1 MDVDPTV
8 AAAVLGLVVLAVVLW
23 ASGALKGSGGG
34 GAKSLAK
41 KAKAAEAAEA
51 DVGIFYGT
59 ETGTASMFAKKT
71 AKAIASRYGGRV
83 SATPV
88 DFEDLQE
95 DEAIAVLGKERV
107 ALILQSS
114 FHIGE
119 AAGGGGNVNYILENA
134 EKDALKGLTVA
145 FFGLGDKSFEIF
157 NGGCKKMRTA
167 MVDRCGAKELLEP
180 TYGDTG
186 GDNPSGKGD
195 SIVSLDECHDRWI
208 ESVLPKLDA
217 HLGIKA

>member
-1 MDVDPTV
+1 M
-8 AAAVLGLVVLAVVLW
+8 G
-23 ASGALKGSGGG
+23 
-34 GAKSLAK
+34 
-41 KAKAAEAAEA
+41 
-51 DVGIFYGT
+51 
-59 ETGTASMFAKKT
+59 GTASMFAKKT

-145 FFGLGDKSFEIF
+145 FFGLGDKTS
-157 NGGCKKMRTA
+157 RSSTA
-167 MVDRCGAKELLEP
+167 GARRCAP
-180 TYGDTG
+180 
-186 GDNPSGKGD
+186 P
-195 SIVSLDECHDRWI
+195 WW
-208 ESVLPKLDA
+208 
-217 HLGIKA
+217 